1 MSTEIV
7 KSQTGLQKWQMLY
20 GHDEIKG
27 LLNPLEREI
36 VSASIRQRIKELP
49 REKAVMDIMLSLQ
62 VAARNVDYPIG
73 QDWANKCKGLAEIVL
88 KYFDGFTIKEVN
100 LAFEYLMV
108 GMLDEYLPLNSQGQP
123 DRKHYN
129 KFGIEYISRV
139 LKAYLGKKNKVIAK
153 IYDNENKLT
162 ANVKCVDR
170 YCDKLRKDIYKSF
183 LEYKY
188 TGKRPSWPN
197 DYLVCQELTKV
208 GLIQPIIITEEDE
221 QQAVKSL
228 LKKARHG
235 LINEFVEKCIRHLG
249 TKHSEVE
256 SEAFLIAQRKAINRA
271 FDEFVSDE
279 IQLSDYLL
287 WTKY

>member
-1 MSTEIV
+1 MSTELV
-7 KSQTGLQKWQMLY
+7 KIQTGLQKWQMLY

-27 LLNPLEREI
+27 ILNPLEREI

-49 REKAVMDIMLSLQ
+49 REKAVLDIMLSLQ
-62 VAARNVDYPIG
+62 VAARNVDYQTG
-73 QDWANKCKGLAEIVL
+73 QDWKDKCKGLAEIIL
-88 KYFDGFTIKEVN
+88 KYFDGFTIKEIN

-108 GMLDEYLPLNSQGQP
+108 GMLDQYLPLNSQGQP

-139 LKAYLGKKNKVIAK
+139 LKAYLGKKNEVIAK

-162 ANVKCVDR
+162 ANVKCVDG
-170 YCDKLRKDIYKSF
+170 YCDKLRKDICKSF
-183 LEYKY
+183 LQYKY

-197 DYLVCQELTKV
+197 DYLVCRELAKV
-208 GLIQPIIITEEDE
+208 GLIQPIIITEADK
-221 QQAVKSL
+221 QQALRSL

-256 SEAFLIAQRKAINRA
+256 SEAFFIAQRKAINRA

-279 IQLSDYLL
+279 IQISDYLL
-287 WTKY
+287 WKKY

>member
-7 KSQTGLQKWQMLY
+7 KTQAGLQKWQELY

-27 LLNPLEREI
+27 TLQPLEREI
-36 VSASIRQRIKELP
+36 VIASTRLMIKDLP
-49 REKAVMDIMLSLQ
+49 KEKAVMDVMLSLQ
-62 VAARNVDYPIG
+62 LAAQNVDYTIG
-73 QDWANKCKGLAEIVL
+73 QNWPNKCKGLAEMII
-88 KYFDGFTIKEVN
+88 KYFYGFTIKEIN
-100 LAFEYLMV
+100 LAFEYVMV
-108 GMLDEYLPLNSQGQP
+108 GILDDYLPLNSQGQP
-123 DRKHYN
+123 DRTHYN

-139 LKAYLGKKNKVIAK
+139 LKAYLGKKNEVIAK

-188 TGKRPSWPN
+188 TGRRPSWPN
-197 DYLVCQELTKV
+197 DYLVCRELTKV
-208 GLIQPIIITEEDE
+208 GLLQPIIITEADE

-256 SEAFLIAQRKAINRA
+256 SEAFFIAQRKAINKA
-271 FDEFVSDE
+271 FEDFVSDE

>member
-27 LLNPLEREI
+27 LLNPLESEI
-36 VSASIRQRIKELP
+36 VLASIRQKIKELP
-49 REKAVMDIMLSLQ
+49 RDKAIMDIMLSLQ
-62 VAARNVDYPIG
+62 VAARNVDYQTG
-73 QDWANKCKGLAEIVL
+73 QDWTDKCKGLAEIIL
-88 KYFDGFTIKEVN
+88 KYFDGFTIKEIN

-139 LKAYLGKKNKVIAK
+139 LKAYLGKKNEVIAK
-153 IYDNENKLT
+153 IYNNENKLA
-162 ANVKCVDR
+162 ANVKSADR
-170 YCDKLRKDIYKSF
+170 YCEKIRKDIYTSF
-183 LEYKY
+183 LQYKY
-188 TGKRPSWPN
+188 TGQRPSWPN
-197 DYLVCQELTKV
+197 DYLVCRELTKV
-208 GLIQPIIITEEDE
+208 GLIQPVIITEADE

-249 TKHSEVE
+249 TKHSDVE
-256 SEAFLIAQRKAINRA
+256 SEAFFIAQRKAINRA

-279 IQLSDYLL
+279 IQLNEYLL
-287 WTKY
+287 WSE

>member
-7 KSQTGLQKWQMLY
+7 KTQTGLKKWQELY
-20 GHDEIKG
+20 GHNEIKG
-27 LLNPLEREI
+27 TLQPLEREI
-36 VSASIRQRIKELP
+36 VIASTRSMIKDLP
-49 REKAVMDIMLSLQ
+49 KEKAVMDVMLSLQ
-62 VAARNVDYPIG
+62 LAAQNVDYTTG
-73 QDWANKCKGLAEIVL
+73 QNWANKCKGLAEMII
-88 KYFDGFTIKEVN
+88 KYFYGFTIKEIN
-100 LAFEYLMV
+100 LAFEYVMV
-108 GMLDEYLPLNSQGQP
+108 GILDDYLPLNSQGQP

-139 LKAYLGKKNKVIAK
+139 LKAYLGKKNEVIAK

-162 ANVKCVDR
+162 ANVKCVDG

-197 DYLVCQELTKV
+197 DYLVCRELTKV

-249 TKHSEVE
+249 TKHSEVGR
-256 SEAFLIAQRKAINRA
+256 EAFFIAQRKAINKA

-279 IQLSDYLL
+279 IQLKQYIE
-287 WTKY
+287 K

>member
-1 MSTEIV
+1 MSTELV
-7 KSQTGLQKWQMLY
+7 KIQTGLQKWQMLY

-27 LLNPLEREI
+27 ILNPLEREI

-49 REKAVMDIMLSLQ
+49 REKAVLDIMLSLQ
-62 VAARNVDYPIG
+62 VAARNVDYQTG
-73 QDWANKCKGLAEIVL
+73 QDWKDKCKGLAEIIL
-88 KYFDGFTIKEVN
+88 KYFDGFTIKEIN
-100 LAFEYLMV
+100 LSFEYLMV
-108 GMLDEYLPLNSQGQP
+108 GMLDAYLPLNSQGQP

-139 LKAYLGKKNKVIAK
+139 LKAYLGKKNEVIAK

-162 ANVKCVDR
+162 ANVKCVDG
-170 YCDKLRKDIYKSF
+170 YCDKLRKDICQSF
-183 LEYKY
+183 LQYKY

-197 DYLVCQELTKV
+197 DYLVCRELAKV
-208 GLIQPIIITEEDE
+208 GLIQPIIITEADK
-221 QQAVKSL
+221 QQALRSL

-256 SEAFLIAQRKAINRA
+256 SEAFFIAQRKAINRA

-279 IQLSDYLL
+279 IQISDYLL
-287 WTKY
+287 WKKY

>member
-7 KSQTGLQKWQMLY
+7 KTQTGLQKWQELY

-27 LLNPLEREI
+27 TLQPLEREI
-36 VSASIRQRIKELP
+36 VIASTRSMIKDLP
-49 REKAVMDIMLSLQ
+49 KEKAVMDVMLSLQ
-62 VAARNVDYPIG
+62 LAAQNVDYTTG
-73 QDWANKCKGLAEIVL
+73 QNWANKCKGLAEMII
-88 KYFDGFTIKEVN
+88 KYFYGFTIKEIN
-100 LAFEYLMV
+100 LAFEYVMV
-108 GMLDEYLPLNSQGQP
+108 GILDEYLPLNSQGQP
-123 DRKHYN
+123 DRTHYN

-139 LKAYLGKKNKVIAK
+139 LKAYLGKKNEVIAK

-170 YCDKLRKDIYKSF
+170 YCDKLRKDIYTSF
-183 LEYKY
+183 LQYKY

-197 DYLVCQELTKV
+197 DYLVCRELAKV
-208 GLIQPIIITEEDE
+208 GLIQPIIITEADE

-249 TKHSEVE
+249 TKHSEVG
-256 SEAFLIAQRKAINRA
+256 SEASFIAQRKAINRA

>member
-1 MSTEIV
+1 MSTELV
-7 KSQTGLQKWQMLY
+7 KIQTGLQKWQMLY

-27 LLNPLEREI
+27 ILNPLEREI

-49 REKAVMDIMLSLQ
+49 REKAVLDIMLSLQ
-62 VAARNVDYPIG
+62 VAARNVDYQTG
-73 QDWANKCKGLAEIVL
+73 QDWKDKCKGLAEIIL
-88 KYFDGFTIKEVN
+88 KYFDGFTIKEIN

-108 GMLDEYLPLNSQGQP
+108 GMLDAYLPLNSQGQP

-139 LKAYLGKKNKVIAK
+139 LKAYLGKKNEVIAK

-162 ANVKCVDR
+162 ANVKCVDG
-170 YCDKLRKDIYKSF
+170 YCDKLRKDICKSF
-183 LEYKY
+183 LQYKY

-197 DYLVCQELTKV
+197 DYLVCRELAKV
-208 GLIQPIIITEEDE
+208 GLIQPIIITEADK
-221 QQAVKSL
+221 QQALRSL

-256 SEAFLIAQRKAINRA
+256 SEAFFIAQRKAINRA
-271 FDEFVSDE
+271 FDEFVNDE

-287 WTKY
+287 WSE